1 MKRFSIMASFL
12 LVVILLSGCSSD
24 SKPFLELKPSFELV
38 DFSVSIS
45 NDESLVGWTE
55 ITEGEQKGERV
66 VPTVLYYE
74 FTLKNAGAIAF
85 DRNPNEILDI
95 KLDPSE
101 KLTEVSQETMGLNI
115 FDQHS
120 NFGYGYTLDLYLKPG
135 DQRSS
140 VLYYVLGVSEIIPTE
155 ATPLAPSDEK
165 LNKLLEYATD
175 ADLVILRNGLEI
187 ARFDLSLE
195 PNKGKI

>member
-1 MKRFSIMASFL
+1 MASFL
-12 LVVILLSGCSSD
+12 LVFILLSGCSSD
-24 SKPFLELKPSFELV
+24 SEPFLELKPSFELV
-38 DFSVSIS
+38 DFRVSIS
-45 NDESLVGWTE
+45 SDESLVGWSE
-55 ITEGEQKGERV
+55 ITEGEQRGKKV

-95 KLDPSE
+95 KLDPSD

-115 FDQHS
+115 FEQYS
-120 NFGYGYTLDLYLKPG
+120 NLGCGYTIDLYMKPG
-135 DQRSS
+135 HQRTSI
-140 VLYYVLGVSEIIPTE
+140 LYYVLGVSEIIPTE
-155 ATPLAPSDEK
+155 VTPLVPSEEK

-175 ADLVILRNGLEI
+175 ADLVVLRNGLEI
-187 ARFDLSLE
+187 GRFDLSLE